1 MVVATNLKLKLVD
14 WSAGYMVF
22 LDGWRLSDTESEGT
36 QITHPMLHNRS
47 FSPFPVPALS
57 WSSVRPPLS
66 SFPLLPVPLCGGF
79 GLRPR
84 PPFPPSRCGY
94 TVGAFIFLILKLYSY
109 ADSSFSIP

>member
-14 WSAGYMVF
+14 WSAGYLVF

-84 PPFPPSRCGY
+84 PPFPPFSLWLHRR
-94 TVGAFIFLILKLYSY
+94 AFNFFLY
-109 ADSSFSIP
+109 